1 MYNIYRE
8 IENEIID
15 AINPIIDQFLQG
27 RTFGTQHARNV
38 ISRKDYDSYF
48 DGNKKTIFD
57 AKKEFN
63 KNKNLTQLIKD
74 IKYAGYRNFIQL
86 EGGENPTNELKYREL
101 IKKLLNDIVKDRIA
115 LEKDKKVMESMKN
128 IKSLNEFFNSEKLNE
143 VKLPT
148 MKLDEIID
156 DVKQVNNNTLKRVLV
171 SYFKTYDD
179 YIDLTDKKKHL
190 FKVHDMVGDIMN
202 NNRVSFDVCIFDKD
216 DLSRIKTNLVDFAI
230 GEFHNELPNS
240 LNIFGIDMK
249 PSSFVNKEELQ
260 TVFDGIFINEEIV
273 TIITGILGYNFDG
286 QFNDF
291 FIWSNKQ

>member
-1 MYNIYRE
+1 MYNIYLD

-15 AINPIIDQFLQG
+15 AINPIIDQYLQG

-48 DGNKKTIFD
+48 DGSKKTIFD

-101 IKKLLNDIVKDRIA
+101 IKNLLNDIVKDRIA

-156 DVKQVNNNTLKRVLV
+156 DVKHVNNNTLKRVLV

-249 PSSFVNKEELQ
+249 PSSFVNKEELK

-273 TIITGILGYNFDG
+273 KIITGILGYNFDG

>member
-1 MYNIYRE
+1 
-8 IENEIID
+8 
-15 AINPIIDQFLQG
+15 
-27 RTFGTQHARNV
+27 
-38 ISRKDYDSYF
+38 
-48 DGNKKTIFD
+48 
-57 AKKEFN
+57 
-63 KNKNLTQLIKD
+63 
-74 IKYAGYRNFIQL
+74 
-86 EGGENPTNELKYREL
+86 
-101 IKKLLNDIVKDRIA
+101 
-115 LEKDKKVMESMKN
+115 MKN